1 MLSTR
6 LKEKEQV
13 KQENAKRL
21 AAITQH
27 FDPVTGVGSLVKRVK
42 FRITM
47 RNVVY
52 IPFSMVRDVPWI
64 RLVMSHGSLLMYVQ
78 KMCNASGTKFSEELF
93 NEVYA
98 QFIDIRLDHDFEYWA
113 YTTVNIIDKNSGD
126 PIPFKLNLPQRKLVN
141 RFEIRRMAGKPIRVI
156 VCKARQWGGSTVTQI
171 YMAWIQIRIKT
182 NWNSVVI
189 AAVEDQSRNIRGMF
203 TALADSYP
211 ENMAYDLNGDV
222 IKKLKLIP
230 FEGSSKTRKIQGRN
244 CLIGISSIEKPENT
258 RSFDYAMCHMSEVG
272 LWKGTVTKSP
282 KDLVQSIRGGIKKGD
297 LSMEVLESTPKGVG
311 NFFHN
316 EWLAAK
322 SERSN
327 YDAFLMPWH
336 GFADYLSEIPEQEL
350 DAFIDSMDESD
361 WHRWEQGATL
371 QGIRWY
377 REYMRDNNFD
387 KWRMESEFPGDDIEA
402 FQSTGSPVFHLR
414 YTKLLR
420 DMCTNPVAKGQ
431 LSADSMMGSKDV
443 LKNIEFVPSP
453 EGRLWIWE
461 FPDNTVRVKNR
472 YVVSVDIGGTT
483 DEADWSIVRVIDRY
497 WMKEGGNPKAVATW
511 RGHID
516 QDLLAWIACQIA
528 AWYNNALLVIES
540 NSLRKNEKDPGS
552 DHFLTVLDKIA
563 EVYDNIYTRTTPDKV
578 REGAPVLYGWH
589 TNRSTKPL
597 AVNTLKSK
605 VRDQIYEECDIRL
618 CDEMNSFMLHDDGS
632 MGAVK
637 GMHDDMVMST
647 AIGLRVSDEMD
658 LPVEIVETYKEKT
671 SNKTKAN
678 VSEST
683 F

>member
-1 MLSTR
+1 ML
-6 LKEKEQV
+6 LKRPKEQI

-21 AAITQH
+21 AAITQQ
-27 FDPVTGVGSLVKRVK
+27 FDPLTGIGSLVKRVK

-52 IPFSMVRDVPWI
+52 IPYSMVRDNAWI
-64 RLVMSHGSLLMYVQ
+64 RHVSSQGSLLMYSQ
-78 KMCNASGTKFSEELF
+78 KLCKLQGIPFKEEIF
-93 NEVYA
+93 NEAYA
-98 QFIDIRLDHDFEYWA
+98 QFIEIRLDHDFEYWA
-113 YTTVNIIDKNSGD
+113 YATVKIIDKKSGE
-126 PIPFKLNLPQRKLVN
+126 PIPFKLNLPQRKLVS
-141 RFEIRRMAGKPIRVI
+141 RFERRRMDGKPIRVI

-211 ENMAYDLNGDV
+211 ENMAYDLDGKV

-272 LWKGTVTKSP
+272 LWRGTATKSP

-322 SERSN
+322 SERSS

-336 GFADYLSEIPEQEL
+336 GFADYLSEIPEQDI
-350 DAFIDSMDESD
+350 DAFIDSMDDSD

-371 QGIRWY
+371 QGIKWY
-377 REYMRDNNFD
+377 REYMRDNNID

-402 FQSTGSPVFHLR
+402 FQSTGSPVFHRR

-420 DMCTNPVAKGQ
+420 DMCTDPIAKGQ

-461 FPDNTVRVKNR
+461 FPDKSVRVKNR

-483 DEADWSIVRVIDRY
+483 DDADWSIIRVIDRY

-528 AWYNNALLVIES
+528 AWYNNALLVVES

-589 TNRSTKPL
+589 TNRATKPL

-605 VRDQIYEECDIRL
+605 VRDQLYDECDIRL
-618 CDEMNSFMLHDDGS
+618 CDEMDSFMLHDDGS
-632 MGAVK
+632 MGAVE

-658 LPVEIVETYKEKT
+658 LPVEITETYKDKA
-671 SNKTKAN
+671 SKKTKAN

>member
-93 NEVYA
+93 NEAYA

-113 YTTVNIIDKNSGD
+113 YTTVKITDKKTGQEV
-126 PIPFKLNLPQRKLVN
+126 PFKLNLPQRRLISV
-141 RFEIRRMAGKPIRVI
+141 FERGRMDAKPVRVI

-171 YMAWIQIRIKT
+171 YYSWIQIRIKT
-182 NWNSVVI
+182 NWNSVIV
-189 AAVEDQSRNIRGMF
+189 ADVENQSRNIRGMF
-203 TALADSYP
+203 TRLTESYP
-211 ENMAYDLNGDV
+211 ENMAFDMEGNP
-222 IKKLKLIP
+222 IEILKLVP
-230 FEGSSKTRKIQGRN
+230 YEGSSKTRKIHGRN
-244 CLIGISSIEKPENT
+244 CIIDISSTEKPEST
-258 RSFDYAMCHMSEVG
+258 RGFDYALCHMSEVG
-272 LWKGTVTKSP
+272 SWRGTAMKSP
-282 KDLVQSIRGGIKKGD
+282 EDLVQSIRGGVKKGE
-297 LSMEVLESTPKGVG
+297 LSMIVMESTAKGVG
-311 NFFHN
+311 NFFHR
-316 EWLAAK
+316 EWLASKTGK
-322 SERSN
+322 SG
-327 YDAFLMPWH
+327 YYPFFMPWH
-336 GFADYLSEIPEQEL
+336 AFSDYMTDIPEDQL
-350 DAFIDSMDESD
+350 DAFISTMDESD

-377 REYMRDNNFD
+377 REYMSSENMD

-402 FQSTGSPVFHLR
+402 FQSTGSPVFHRR

-461 FPDNTVRVKNR
+461 FPDNTVRVKSR

-528 AWYNNALLVIES
+528 AWYNNALLVVES

-618 CDEMNSFMLHDDGS
+618 CDEMDSFMLHDDGS
-632 MGAVK
+632 MGAVE

-671 SNKTKAN
+671 SKKTKAN

>member
-42 FRITM
+42 FRIST

-52 IPFSMVRDVPWI
+52 IPFTMVRDVPWI
-64 RLVMSHGSLLMYVQ
+64 RMIMKQGSLLMFIH
-78 KMCNASGTKFSEELF
+78 KLCKANNTKFNEELF
-93 NEVYA
+93 NEAYA
-98 QFIDIRLDHDFEYWA
+98 QFTEIRLDHDFEYWA
-113 YTTVNIIDKNSGD
+113 FMTVKIIDKKSGE
-126 PIPFKLNLPQRKLVN
+126 PIQFKLNLPQRKLVS
-141 RFEIRRMAGKPIRVI
+141 RFEIKRMNGKPIRVI

-211 ENMAYDLNGDV
+211 ENMAYDLDGNV
-222 IKKLKLIP
+222 IKNLKLIP

-272 LWKGTVTKSP
+272 LWRGTLTKSP
-282 KDLVQSIRGGIKKGD
+282 KDLVQSIRGGIKKGE

-336 GFADYLSEIPEQEL
+336 GFADYLSDIQDDQL
-350 DAFIDSMDESD
+350 DAFIDTMDESD

-371 QGIRWY
+371 QGIKWY
-377 REYMRDNNFD
+377 REYMRDNNID

-402 FQSTGSPVFHLR
+402 FQSTGSPVFHRR

-461 FPDNTVRVKNR
+461 FPDNTVRVKSR

-528 AWYNNALLVIES
+528 AWYNNALLVVES

-618 CDEMNSFMLHDDGS
+618 CDEMDSFMLHDDGS
-632 MGAVK
+632 MGAVE

-671 SNKTKAN
+671 SKKTKAN